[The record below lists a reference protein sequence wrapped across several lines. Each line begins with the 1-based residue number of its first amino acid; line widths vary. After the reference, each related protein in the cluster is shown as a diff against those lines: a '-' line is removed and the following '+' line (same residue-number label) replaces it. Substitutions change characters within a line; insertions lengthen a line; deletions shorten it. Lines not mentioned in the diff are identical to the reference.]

1 MLKICSK
8 FDRLPANDFLIFC
21 NSTVIEI
28 YGDIIRISHGF
39 DGCQMLEY
47 IAAASTGHQRNRND
61 DITVVFGP

>member
-28 YGDIIRISHGF
+28 YDDILKSHGF

-47 IAAASTGHQRNRND
+47 IAAASIGHQRNRND
-61 DITVVFGP
+61 DITVFIGP